1 MRNTRFFGAQPVVS
15 CAANWKNFMLCCGF
29 AIALHGYG
37 QVELVKDIN
46 THLGVGTVADNEY
59 SQLTGAGPYL
69 YYVVFGNQLWRTATA
84 GYSASLIKEVDS
96 ISNLTNVNGVLF
108 FTAGTAD
115 QGMEL
120 WKSNGT
126 AATTVMV
133 KDIRAG
139 ARGSSPSWLTNV
151 GGTLFFVAN
160 DGTTGSELWKSDG
173 TTTGTVRVRD
183 IMLLGG
189 SSNPSNLIASNGLLY
204 FVANDGKTG
213 YEIWKSNG
221 TSAGTQLIKDIRT
234 EYRIGSSPQQLTD
247 VNGTVFFVAAKP
259 TGERRLFKTDGTD
272 AGTKL
277 VSDVPRNLKY
287 LTAVGGT
294 LFFSGTDTAHGE
306 ELWKSNGT
314 AAGTVLVKDLTPGP
328 GSDGNYGILHLESFA
343 SLGNKLYFLGTTTAG
358 QGLWVSDGTETGTIP
373 LTDVE
378 EISFTFIQHHIIPFS
393 GYIYS
398 VGYAYVDNYNSL
410 IRTKDTPES
419 TKIFVENYSFSFE
432 DNPRPAVANNFLYYI
447 SYGNLWKTD
456 GTNKYVVRSP
466 FTTTESSSP
475 EEITDVNG
483 IAYFGANDGKYG
495 LWKSDG
501 TRSGTALIKHFDGPI
516 RQLTPSGNYLYYMAK
531 ALSTTS
537 PTYYK
542 LWRTELSTGNTR
554 ALSNIN
560 PNADDDITEMVDAN
574 GTLFFS
580 GTSQD
585 SLPQL
590 WKTAGEPANTTP
602 VRTFN
607 NPAAPVIHLTA
618 AGNNVFFATSSQTS
632 SNDALWKSDGTAVNT
647 RMIKI
652 FNTVASA
659 RRGITQMLRVNQ
671 TVFFIGYNGYDYE
684 LWKTDGTSSGT
695 FRVKDIRSGDQ
706 DVMDIRQLTNID
718 NTLYFVAAGAKDQ
731 WGQYE
736 RNVWKSNGTGTGTV
750 KVASFPGLFATATM
764 DDIFILGGVNGS
776 VIVGLLTS
784 YFDSEVWKTNGTEV
798 GTQMLASLPTDQFL
812 ESTVINGVL
821 YFTPSI
827 ADLYRTDGTVCGTYW
842 VIGHAQLGDITYSNG
857 RILLAYHS
865 QAVGRELFRLIPA
878 PSGCE
883 ALVQSA
889 SLDEISE
896 DFANEEKVISYPN
909 PFASEF
915 SLRVNGDHGE
925 SYEATIID
933 ARGMHHGNGMQLE
946 SNMTYNLG
954 SELTPGLYI
963 LIIEKPHERI
973 VKKILKS
980 P

>member
-1 MRNTRFFGAQPVVS
+1 MSNIKFFGAQSVAS
-15 CAANWKNFMLCCGF
+15 CAANWKNFMLCCSF
-29 AIALHGYG
+29 VITLQSYG

-46 THLGVGTVADNEY
+46 THITLGTIADNEY

-69 YYVVFGNQLWRTATA
+69 YYVVFGNQLWRTATT

-96 ISNLTNVNGVLF
+96 ISNLRNVNGVLF
-108 FTAGTAD
+108 FTAGTGD
-115 QGMEL
+115 HGMEL

-126 AATTVMV
+126 SATTVLV

-139 ARGSSPSWLTNV
+139 AHGSSPSWLTSV

-160 DGTTGSELWKSDG
+160 DGTTGNELWKSDG
-173 TTTGTVRVRD
+173 TATGTVRVRD

-189 SSNPSNLIASNGLLY
+189 SSNPSNLIASNGLLF

-247 VNGTVFFVAAKP
+247 VNGAVFFVAAKP
-259 TGERRLFKTDGTD
+259 MGERRLYKTDGTD
-272 AGTKL
+272 IGTKL
-277 VSDVPRNLKY
+277 VSDLPRNLKY

-314 AAGTVLVKDLTPGP
+314 EAGTVLVKDITPGP
-328 GSDGNYGILHLESFA
+328 GSDDDYVLHLESFT
-343 SLGNKLYFLGTTTAG
+343 SLGNRLYFLGTTTAG

-373 LTDVE
+373 LTDVQ
-378 EISFTFIQHHIIPFS
+378 EISFTFILHHLIPFS
-393 GYIYS
+393 GNIYS
-398 VGYAYVDNYNSL
+398 VGYAYADNYNSL

-419 TKIFVENYSFSFE
+419 TEIFLENYSFSYE
-432 DNPRPAVANNFLYYI
+432 ENPRPAVANNFLYYM
-447 SYGNLWKTD
+447 SFGNLWKTD
-456 GTNKYVVRSP
+456 GTNKYVIKSP
-466 FTTTESSSP
+466 STTKSSRP

-501 TRSGTALIKHFDGPI
+501 TRTGTALIKHFEGPI
-516 RQLTPSGNYLYYMAK
+516 YHLTSSGNYLYYMAK

-560 PNADDDITEMVDAN
+560 PNADDTIAEIVDAS

-580 GTSQD
+580 GVSQEG
-585 SLPQL
+585 LPQL
-590 WKTAGEPANTTP
+590 WKTRGEPATTTL
-602 VRTFN
+602 VKTFN
-607 NPAAPVIHLTA
+607 NRGAPVIHLTA
-618 AGNNVFFATSSQTS
+618 SGNTVFFSTSSQTS
-632 SNDALWKSDGTAVNT
+632 SNGALWKSDGTAVNT
-647 RMIKI
+647 RMIKVFDTI
-652 FNTVASA
+652 ASA
-659 RRGITQMLRVNQ
+659 RRSITEMLRVNQ

-695 FRVKDIRSGDQ
+695 FRLKDIRSGDQ

-718 NTLYFVAAGAKDQ
+718 NTLYFLAAGAKNQ
-731 WGQYE
+731 WGQYA
-736 RNVWKSNGTGTGTV
+736 RNVWKSDGTSTGTV
-750 KVASFPGLFATATM
+750 KVASFPGLSGSLAM

-776 VIVGLLTS
+776 VIVGMLTS
-784 YFDSEVWKTNGTEV
+784 YFDSEVWKTDGTEA
-798 GTQMLASLPTDQFL
+798 GTEMLASLGTNQFL
-812 ESTVINGVL
+812 ESTVIDDVL
-821 YFTPSI
+821 YFTSSI
-827 ADLYRTDGTVCGTYW
+827 TDLFRTDGTVCGTYW
-842 VIGHAQLGDITYSNG
+842 VIGVAELGDITYSNG
-857 RILLAYHS
+857 KILLAYHS
-865 QAVGRELFRLIPA
+865 PSVGRELFQLIPE

-883 ALVQSA
+883 ALVQGA
-889 SLDEISE
+889 SMEVSQGI
-896 DFANEEKVISYPN
+896 ANEETVIAYPN
-909 PFASEF
+909 PFTREF
-915 SLRVNGDHGE
+915 SIRVNGDQGE
-925 SYEATIID
+925 SYETTIID
-933 ARGMHHGNGMQLE
+933 ARGIHQGDVLQLQ
-946 SNMTYNLG
+946 SNTIYNLG
-954 SELTPGLYI
+954 SELTPGFYI
-963 LIIEKPHERI
+963 LIINKPHERI